1 MVDVL
6 PIQRRKLSDSVQDRL
21 LLTIRSGDLA
31 PGDPLPSERELMSSF
46 AVGRPAIREALQNL
60 QRMGLVEIRHG
71 ERARVAVPSFGRMVE
86 QMAETM
92 HHLLT
97 HSSASLEQL
106 KEARATFEMEMAR
119 VAARRRKREDVKRL
133 RSIVAT
139 QASFIEDQ
147 PRFLEWDGKFH
158 KEIASI
164 SGNPIFASLSQ
175 ALFGWLMHFHVH
187 LVRSPGEENLTLA
200 EHHEV
205 IAAIDAG
212 NVEGAASAMG
222 DHLSRANRLYQ
233 KANAGRAKKPAL
245 RER

>member
-1 MVDVL
+1 MVDVF
-6 PIQRRKLSDSVQDRL
+6 PIQRRKLSDSVQDQL
-21 LLTIRSGDLA
+21 LLMIKSVDLA

-71 ERARVAVPSFGRMVE
+71 ERARVAIPSFGRMVD
-86 QMAETM
+86 QMSETM
-92 HHLLT
+92 QHLLT

-119 VAARRRKREDVKRL
+119 IAARRRKHADIERL
-133 RSIVAT
+133 RSVVAT
-139 QASFIEDQ
+139 QASFIHDQ

-164 SGNPIFASLSQ
+164 SGNPIFGSLSE
-175 ALFGWLMHFHVH
+175 ALFGWLTHFHVH
-187 LVRSPGEENLTLA
+187 LVRSPGEENLTLS
-200 EHHEV
+200 EHNEI
-205 IAAIDAG
+205 IAAIAKG
-212 NVEGAASAMG
+212 SVNGAARAMN

-233 KANAGRAKKPAL
+233 KSNRVRSEKTAARKS
-245 RER
+245 

>member
-21 LLTIRSGDLA
+21 LLTIRGGDLA

-71 ERARVAVPSFGRMVE
+71 ERARVAVPSLDRMVN

-97 HSSASLEQL
+97 HSTASLEQL

-119 VAARRRKREDVKRL
+119 IAARRRKSADVKRL
-133 RSIVAT
+133 RSVVAT
-139 QASFIEDQ
+139 QASFIHDQ

-164 SGNPIFASLSQ
+164 SGNPIFGSLSE
-175 ALFGWLMHFHVH
+175 ALFGWLTNFHVH
-187 LVRSPGEENLTLA
+187 LVRSPGEENLTVS
-200 EHHEV
+200 EHKDI
-205 IAAIDAG
+205 IAAIAEG
-212 NVEGAASAMG
+212 SVEGAARAMN

-233 KANAGRAKKPAL
+233 KANRMRSETAVRK
-245 RER
+245 R

>member
-1 MVDVL
+1 MVDVF

-21 LLTIRSGDLA
+21 LSMIKSGDLA

-71 ERARVAVPSFGRMVE
+71 ERARVAVPSLDRMVD
-86 QMAETM
+86 QMSETM

-106 KEARATFEMEMAR
+106 KEARAAFEMEMAR
-119 VAARRRKREDVKRL
+119 IAARRRKNADIKRL
-133 RSIVAT
+133 RSVVAT
-139 QASFIEDQ
+139 QATFIHDQ

-164 SGNPIFASLSQ
+164 SGNPIFGSLSE
-175 ALFGWLMHFHVH
+175 ALFGWLTHFHVH
-187 LVRSPGEENLTLA
+187 LVRSPGEENLTLS
-200 EHHEV
+200 EHKYI
-205 IAAIDAG
+205 IAAIAEG
-212 NVEGAASAMG
+212 NVEGAAHAMN

-233 KANAGRAKKPAL
+233 KANRVRSEPAL
-245 RER
+245 KR